1 MKANDDGYGGETVI
15 NGITYSHNSRFR
27 RVRVEGTDLQSM
39 HKFAEEGEDILMSD
53 LSVIVLPFSLSLVHP
68 LFLFASTL
76 VIIV

>member
-1 MKANDDGYGGETVI
+1 MI

-39 HKFAEEGEDILMSD
+39 HKFAEEGEDILDD
-53 LSVIVLPFSLSLVHP
+53 LSVIVLLSSLSLVLP

-76 VIIV
+76 VIVV